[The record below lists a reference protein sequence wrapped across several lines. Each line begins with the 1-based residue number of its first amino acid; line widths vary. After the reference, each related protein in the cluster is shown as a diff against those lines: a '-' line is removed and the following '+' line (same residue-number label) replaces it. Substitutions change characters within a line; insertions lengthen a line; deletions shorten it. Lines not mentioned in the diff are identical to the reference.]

1 MLELL
6 APVGDMSCFDAAINC
21 GADAVYLGLSD
32 FNARKKAEN
41 FTAETLRSC
50 VRKAHFYGVK
60 VYVTVNT
67 LVKDSEIPTLLTT
80 VRAAV
85 EAKADAFIVQ
95 DLGVVTIL
103 KRAFPNIVLHAS
115 TQLGVHNLYGALQAE
130 KLGFTRVVL
139 SRETKLADIREIR
152 RNTKLEIEYFVQG
165 ALCVAFSGN
174 CYLSAAERGASGN
187 RGLCRQ
193 LCRLPY
199 TAKIDGYT
207 KSGYLLSAKDL
218 CLANSLRELK
228 EVGVTSFK
236 IEGRMRREGYVA
248 RAVSVYRKLLDG
260 LESGAR
266 LTKDVRESLQLAY
279 SRGDSYLERAYL
291 DSGTPSVID
300 STYNNHTGL
309 VIGEVKDVKPFKS
322 DLYKVTVYS
331 SRTLNVGDGLKFFD
345 KDKEVASVGLGD
357 VKPLGKDTYSFV
369 TKSRL
374 QAGWKAHLISSEI
387 QEKELLATKREVF
400 IDFEIEAQVGKPL
413 SITASCDV
421 DGERVTVSECG
432 GVCERAKT
440 SPMSED
446 DIRAQAVKTSNSGFT
461 VRNCS
466 VKTDFAFIPKSAINA
481 LRRSVLDK
489 LCEEVIAKREAHCAR
504 VDESAIRSIQEEN
517 FADCNYY
524 FGLHFI
530 HSDGDK
536 KDIKQGEKLVL
547 CPSEYTLRE
556 VERMRSKLGVGAKDI
571 VLQLP
576 IIANGKDI
584 EVIEK
589 LLVAIPDVRTL
600 VSENIYGF
608 KFAGDGYKVIA
619 GAGHNVLNRYAA
631 SACRELGA
639 AAVVPSIEREERI
652 SSNELP
658 LMTFAH
664 CPYKTVYGNDC
675 SHCSYKQGME
685 LLREGRRYAV
695 RRTRVS
701 QCYFGLYP
709 HITP

>member
-32 FNARKKAEN
+32 FNARRKAEN
-41 FTAETLRSC
+41 FTADSLRSC

-60 VYVTVNT
+60 VYITVNT
-67 LVKDSEIPTLLTT
+67 LVKDSEISSLLST

-95 DLGVVTIL
+95 DLGVATLL

-130 KLGFTRVVL
+130 KFGFTRVVL

-152 RNTKLEIEYFVQG
+152 RNTNLEIEYFVQG

-207 KSGYLLSAKDL
+207 KSGYMLSARDL
-218 CLANSLRELK
+218 CLADSLRELK
-228 EVGVTSFK
+228 DAGVTSFK

-248 RAVSVYRKLLDG
+248 RAVSVYRGLLDG
-260 LESGAR
+260 LESGAK
-266 LTKDVRESLQLAY
+266 LTKDDRERLQLAY

-291 DSGTPSVID
+291 DNGTPSVID
-300 STYNNHTGL
+300 RVYNNHTGIS
-309 VIGEVKDVKPFKS
+309 VGEVKDVKPFKS
-322 DLYKVTVYS
+322 DLYKVTLFS

-345 KDKEVASVGLGD
+345 KDNKEVASVGLGD

-374 QAGWKAHLISSEI
+374 QAGWKTRLISSEI
-387 QEKELLATKREVF
+387 QEKELQATKREVY
-400 IDFEIEAQVGKPL
+400 IDLEIEAQVGKPL
-413 SITASCDV
+413 SITACCDV
-421 DGERVTVSECG
+421 DGKRVTVSECG

-440 SPMSED
+440 SPTSDD

-466 VKTDFAFIPKSAINA
+466 VKTDVVFIPKSAINA
-481 LRRSVLDK
+481 LRRSVLDR
-489 LCEEVIAKREAHCAR
+489 LCEEVVAKREAHCAR
-504 VDESAIRSIQEEN
+504 VDELAIRRIQEESV
-517 FADCNYY
+517 ADCADNI
-524 FGLHFI
+524 GLRFI
-530 HSDGDK
+530 HSDDDM
-536 KDIKQGEKLVL
+536 KDVKQGEKLVL
-547 CPSEYTLRE
+547 CPSEYTVRE
-556 VERMRSKLGVGAKDI
+556 VERMLSNLGVSAKDI
-571 VLQLP
+571 ALQLP

-584 EVIEK
+584 VVIEK
-589 LLVAIPDVRTL
+589 LLASMPDVRTL

-608 KFAGDGYKVIA
+608 KFAGDGYEVIS
-619 GAGHNVLNRYAA
+619 GAGHNVLNRYAV
-631 SACRELGA
+631 SACRKFGA
-639 AAVVPSIEREERI
+639 AAVLPSIEREECI

-675 SHCSYKQGME
+675 AHCSYKQGME
-685 LLREGRRYAV
+685 LLRDGRRYAV
-695 RRTRVS
+695 RRTRIS
-701 QCYFGLYP
+701 QCYFGIYP
-709 HITP
+709 L